1 MNPYVSETIK
11 TRMHIISLED
21 SLKDGTSDK
30 EIELLK
36 SKINNYKVLL
46 TNTYTKEEIDILIN
60 IKSSQYLNIWQLAI
74 QRSEDFYK
82 KPVSINVKK
91 NL

>member
-1 MNPYVSETIK
+1 MNIYVSEIIQ
-11 TRMHIISLED
+11 TRICIIRLED
-21 SLKDGTSDK
+21 SLKSDK

-36 SKINNYKVLL
+36 SEINNYKVLL

-74 QRSEDFYK
+74 QRSKDFYK